1 MSSAQSPWARVTDHL
16 GTMADD
22 GRFNGILLVTQA
34 DASVVEFCRGWADR
48 AAGVQIHPGTR
59 FAVASMSKMFTAAAT
74 LLAVGRGELAVTD
87 RIVDLLP
94 EARRPAILSSEI
106 TVHHLLT
113 HTSGIGDYFEEDESL
128 PHYTGD
134 DYGATWAG
142 RNPGRV
148 ERPDDYLPLYADR
161 APAAAPGE
169 WHYSNAGYVLLGAVL
184 EEMTGR
190 AYVDVVTEDV
200 LIPAGM
206 ADTGYFRSDE
216 PRPDVAQ
223 AYIDRSGAAWR
234 TNVFSVPV
242 IGGGDGGALATARD
256 IDRFLRVIADG
267 SLLGPELSALMRT
280 PHVPAYG
287 DRSQGYGP
295 IVAPGGIFQH
305 GGGDPGVA
313 VFARHHG
320 DEDLSVVVL
329 LNVDGVF
336 DDVWDVVSSGLPTH
350 P

>member
-1 MSSAQSPWARVTDHL
+1 M
-16 GTMADD
+16 
-22 GRFNGILLVTQA
+22 
-34 DASVVEFCRGWADR
+34 
-48 AAGVQIHPGTR
+48 
-59 FAVASMSKMFTAAAT
+59 
-74 LLAVGRGELAVTD
+74 
-87 RIVDLLP
+87 
-94 EARRPAILSSEI
+94 
-106 TVHHLLT
+106 
-113 HTSGIGDYFEEDESL
+113 
-128 PHYTGD
+128 
-134 DYGATWAG
+134 
-142 RNPGRV
+142 
-148 ERPDDYLPLYADR
+148 YADR

-190 AYVDVVTEDV
+190 EYVDVVTEDV

-320 DEDLSVVVL
+320 DEDLSVVVM